1 MDSRTFET
9 TALNPHAFVVQ
20 DHLANNN
27 LEEIDNEVADD
38 LAATAALLSHRLTIE
53 WGKESSQ

>member
-1 MDSRTFET
+1 MNSRTFDT
-9 TALNPHAFVVQ
+9 TALNPDAFVVQ

-53 WGKESSQ
+53 LGKRH